1 MTSRFFFLMIRRP
14 PRSTLFPYTTLFRS
28 RWTRPCTTACCRWSA
43 PQHIPAAYRAC
54 IATAECHARR
64 GPKASAGRITHRAC
78 RLRRQPPPAM
88 SWAIPSTAAHSSAR
102 SGTWSAEHP
111 ADADAT
117 ERHGRAEPVAER
129 GAGPGQQFDERAQPL
144 AVQRAPVLG
153 TREAVHRGLVLV
165 QHPKHLV
172 ALHDDAH
179 IAAEEL
185 TLVYLARVLKL
196 PLHRTEHKIDYLG
209 AALLAVAA
217 TAIVLVSTWGGT
229 QYAWGSGRIIG
240 LGAVAVAATV
250 AFLLVEARA
259 TEPMLPLRLFRNRNF
274 SLVAGLSFL
283 VGLAMFG
290 AFTFLPLYQQ
300 TVQGASATVSG
311 LLLTPMMVGVMVTS
325 IIAGQITSR
334 TGRYKM
340 LPVAGSVGMGVG
352 MFLLSMLGVAT
363 TRVTSG
369 LFFVVLGLGMGLL
382 MQTTS
387 LMAQNSVELK
397 DIGVASSS
405 RLFFQQIG
413 GSIGVSVFGAIFAR
427 RLTDALSAQLP
438 GTQIHAS
445 GGQLNPA
452 AVAGLPPAVR
462 HDVFFAIAHAIDG
475 VFIWSIPAMVAAF
488 VVAVFIKEIPLRG
501 KADAPGEGAAA
512 DASPELV
519 H

>member
-185 TLVYLARVLKL
+185 AAGGGRRGLCLSPGDQRVDLAVMVLDQAADDVFLGLEVVVQRCLGDIEPLGDLAQRRLLV
-196 PLHRTEHKIDYLG
+196 
-209 AALLAVAA
+209 ALL
-217 TAIVLVSTWGGT
+217 GE
-229 QYAWGSGRIIG
+229 QRDRD
-240 LGAVAVAATV
+240 
-250 AFLLVEARA
+250 LLDAC
-259 TEPMLPLRLFRNRNF
+259 P
-274 SLVAGLSFL
+274 
-283 VGLAMFG
+283 
-290 AFTFLPLYQQ
+290 
-300 TVQGASATVSG
+300 
-311 LLLTPMMVGVMVTS
+311 GV
-325 IIAGQITSR
+325 
-334 TGRYKM
+334 
-340 LPVAGSVGMGVG
+340 
-352 MFLLSMLGVAT
+352 
-363 TRVTSG
+363 
-369 LFFVVLGLGMGLL
+369 
-382 MQTTS
+382 
-387 LMAQNSVELK
+387 
-397 DIGVASSS
+397 
-405 RLFFQQIG
+405 
-413 GSIGVSVFGAIFAR
+413 
-427 RLTDALSAQLP
+427 
-438 GTQIHAS
+438 
-445 GGQLNPA
+445 
-452 AVAGLPPAVR
+452 
-462 HDVFFAIAHAIDG
+462 
-475 VFIWSIPAMVAAF
+475 
-488 VVAVFIKEIPLRG
+488 
-501 KADAPGEGAAA
+501 AA
-512 DASPELV
+512 DACIVRRRSRRPGRR
-519 H
+519 